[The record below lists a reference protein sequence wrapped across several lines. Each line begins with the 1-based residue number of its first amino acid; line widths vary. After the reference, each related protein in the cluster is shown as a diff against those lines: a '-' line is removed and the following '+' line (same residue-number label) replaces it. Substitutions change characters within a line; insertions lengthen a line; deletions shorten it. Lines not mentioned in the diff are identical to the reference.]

1 MRKLSYKPYVLLLLF
16 CFCVFNVPQG
26 VAERL
31 RTLAV
36 STLAPTWRTATEEKA
51 PEREQVREWLLS
63 EERIQEEAQ
72 RLQKLRRAG
81 QVDGPWQD
89 FFARRAQELNRR
101 LELQVQAMP
110 ATVICREPVSWS
122 SALWIDVGEEQ
133 NKNLGLTLIAKNS
146 PVLSGTSLIGVVEYV
161 GQRRSRVRLITDAR
175 LTVAV
180 RALRGR
186 EQNRQMLEH
195 LDALLFSLKRR
206 EDLFSSPEEESAFL
220 TQLTALAHRLG
231 AEGED
236 RYLAK
241 GELFGCSAP
250 LWRSRGQQ
258 LKGVGFNYDFADEE
272 SPARDLRTGEPYDSA
287 WKKEPIA
294 LLKAGD
300 VLVTSGLDGIFP
312 AGYRVALISKV
323 QSLKEGASSYEIEAA
338 IAAGD
343 LESLFHVTVLPSL
356 SEE

>member
-1 MRKLSYKPYVLLLLF
+1 MRS
-16 CFCVFNVPQG
+16 
-26 VAERL
+26 
-31 RTLAV
+31 LAV
-36 STLAPTWRTATEEKA
+36 FTLAPKWYTAASEEKA
-51 PEREQVREWLLS
+51 PEQEQVRQWLLS
-63 EERIQEEAQ
+63 EERIQEECQ
-72 RLQKLRRAG
+72 RLQRLRRAE
-81 QVDGPWQD
+81 QIDGPWQE

-101 LELQVQAMP
+101 LELQAQAMP
-110 ATVICREPVSWS
+110 ATVIFREPASWS

-133 NKNLGLTLIAKNS
+133 NKNLGQTVIAKNS
-146 PVLSGTSLIGVVEYV
+146 PVLSGAALIGVVEYV

-186 EQNRQMLEH
+186 EQSRQMLEH
-195 LDALLFSLKRR
+195 LNALFFSLNRQS
-206 EDLFSSPEEESAFL
+206 DLFSSPEEETALL
-220 TQLTALAHRLG
+220 TQLTAFAHKLS

-258 LKGVGFNYDFADEE
+258 LRGVGFNYDFADEE
-272 SPARDLRTGEPYDSA
+272 GPARDLRSGESYDPT
-287 WKKEPIA
+287 WRKEPIA

-300 VLVTSGLDGIFP
+300 VLVTSGLDGVFP

-323 QSLKEGASSYEIEAA
+323 QSLKEGASSYEIEAT

-343 LESLFHVTVLPSL
+343 LESVSHVTVLPSF
-356 SEE
+356 SEEYSDLKQY

>member
-1 MRKLSYKPYVLLLLF
+1 MRRFSYKPYALLLLF

-26 VAERL
+26 AAERL
-31 RTLAV
+31 HSLAV
-36 STLAPTWRTATEEKA
+36 SMLAPIGRTAAQEHP

-63 EERIQEEAQ
+63 EERIQEEMQ
-72 RLQKLRRAG
+72 RLQKLRRAE
-81 QVDGPWQD
+81 QVDGPWQG

-101 LELQVQAMP
+101 LELQAQALP
-110 ATVICREPVSWS
+110 ATVIFREPASWS
-122 SALWIDVGEEQ
+122 SALWIDVGAEQ
-133 NKNLGLTLIAKNS
+133 NKNLGQTVIAKNS

-161 GQRRSRVRLITDAR
+161 GERRSRVRLITDAR

-195 LDALLFSLKRR
+195 LNALLFSLNRQ
-206 EDLFSSPEEESAFL
+206 DGLFSSPEEENGFL

-231 AEGED
+231 VEGED

-272 SPARDLRTGEPYDSA
+272 GPARDLRTGEPYDPA

-338 IAAGD
+338 MAAGD
-343 LESLFHVTVLPSL
+343 LESLTHVTVLPSL